1 MESGQCLHATF
12 HPQAVLILAVTV
24 YHSTGSDQ
32 GDGKRE
38 GAEQAGV
45 QGARKALVG
54 CRGNTPAGGGGGGGG
69 GEAPQTLQNSS
80 TCKINL
86 WPLVASYKCLVVLFV

>member
-54 CRGNTPAGGGGGGGG
+54 CRGNTPAGGGGGEEE
-69 GEAPQTLQNSS
+69 EAKPPRRCRTQALVRSIYGLS
-80 TCKINL
+80 WPPIN
-86 WPLVASYKCLVVLFV
+86 V